1 MNRPAVGPKLSI
13 GQCAS
18 LACLWEVTAPK
29 LGNVHRSADFEDL
42 KFSDFTT
49 SSIAISTAMEKA
61 SLVGVGQCV
70 LQAVTTTQALVGT
83 NTNLGTV
90 LLLAPLAASNRE
102 LPLEV
107 AVAEVLQGLTSDDAK
122 MVYEAIRLAK
132 PGGMGQREEM
142 DVAGPAP
149 GKLSEAMEAS
159 AEDDLVARQYV
170 TDFALVFDVA
180 EMIVEDVHAEHTLTD
195 AIIHTQLRLLGR
207 FPDSLIVRK
216 CGLDIGKQAMERAA
230 AIVEIERGS
239 AAYFSALDD
248 FDFWM
253 RSDAHRRNPGTIADL
268 IAAGLF
274 VLFLRQQLASPR
286 LS

>member
-149 GKLSEAMEAS
+149 GNLLEAMEAS

-180 EMIVEDVHAEHTLTD
+180 EMIAEDVHAEHTLTD

-216 CGLDIGKQAMERAA
+216 CGRDIGKQAMERAA
-230 AIVEIERGS
+230 AIVEIERGC

-248 FDFWM
+248 LDFWM

-274 VLFLRQQLASPR
+274 VLFLRQQLASPW